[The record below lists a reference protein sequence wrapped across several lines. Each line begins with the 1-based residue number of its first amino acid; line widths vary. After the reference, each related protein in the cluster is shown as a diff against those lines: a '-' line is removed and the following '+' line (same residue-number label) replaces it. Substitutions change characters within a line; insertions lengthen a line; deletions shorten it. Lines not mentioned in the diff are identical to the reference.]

1 MRFGCCAGLDRLT
14 AVAKAG
20 YDYIEPGLRGTV
32 APLEGLEKFEEAR
45 RLLAGAPITPEAFNL
60 FVPGSLNLVGPEVE
74 GEKVERYV
82 TSACE
87 RVSALGGRIIVFG
100 SGGARRRP
108 DDFPEEETRS
118 QLEHFLR
125 LAGDAAQQAGL
136 QIAVEPLSQAETNTI
151 NTVAEGLDLALSLKH
166 PGVHVLAD
174 LYHMAAEGESYD
186 VLERTEGR
194 LIHVHLA
201 EPPDRTAPGAVG
213 YDFRPFFAALSEGGY
228 RGRIS
233 VECRWQD
240 FESELPRAL
249 EVLRSHWD
257 DVAG

>member
-1 MRFGCCAGLDRLT
+1 MRFGCCSGLDRLT

-20 YDYIEPGLRGTV
+20 YDYIEPGVRGTV
-32 APLEGLEKFEEAR
+32 APLDGPEKFED
-45 RLLAGAPITPEAFNL
+45 
-60 FVPGSLNLVGPEVE
+60 
-74 GEKVERYV
+74 
-82 TSACE
+82 
-87 RVSALGGRIIVFG
+87 
-100 SGGARRRP
+100 ARRRP
-108 DDFPEEETRS
+108 DDFPEERTRS

-136 QIAVEPLSQAETNTI
+136 QIAIEPLNQAETNTI
-151 NTVAEGLDLALSLKH
+151 NTVAEGLDLALSVKH

-186 VLERTEGR
+186 VLQGIGGR

-213 YDFRPFFAALSEGGY
+213 YDFRPFFGALSEGGY

-240 FESELPRAL
+240 SESELPRAL
-249 EVLRSHWD
+249 EVLRTHWD